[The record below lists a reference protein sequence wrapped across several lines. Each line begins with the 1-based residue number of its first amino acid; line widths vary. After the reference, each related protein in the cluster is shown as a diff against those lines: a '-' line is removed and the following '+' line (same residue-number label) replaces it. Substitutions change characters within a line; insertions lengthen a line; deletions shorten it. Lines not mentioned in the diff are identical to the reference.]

1 MYLTKLPITSTK
13 RAYLLAPERL
23 ILRHSWISDSLR
35 QANSRPKRYLWRL
48 ETATKEPQLLLLSQT
63 KPNQQVLSRFGE
75 IENLKTS
82 TYQIDLYL
90 KQDYAFTLVANPTKR
105 NNQTH
110 KVMQLTKK
118 AEQLNWLKQK
128 AQTAGFI
135 LKQVRLTNAARV
147 TLKHNQQRPTK
158 LQSVTFTGI
167 LQITDLTAFKYALTH
182 GLGREK
188 AYGFGL
194 LTIKAV

>member
-1 MYLTKLPITSTK
+1 
-13 RAYLLAPERL
+13 
-23 ILRHSWISDSLR
+23 
-35 QANSRPKRYLWRL
+35 
-48 ETATKEPQLLLLSQT
+48 
-63 KPNQQVLSRFGE
+63 
-75 IENLKTS
+75 
-82 TYQIDLYL
+82 
-90 KQDYAFTLVANPTKR
+90 
-105 NNQTH
+105 
-110 KVMQLTKK
+110 MQLTKK

-135 LKQVRLTNAARV
+135 LKQVKLTNAAMV
-147 TLKHNQQRPTK
+147 ILKHNQQRPTK